1 MSVLIILVV
10 LALFALIIVSAIN
23 HAQEKAQM
31 RRLQQR
37 KLRVQADSLFDMVAS
52 LEQTIPNRVIIKH
65 INDEAITLLKRV
77 LVLETRARLHIQN
90 SIYTAQIHSEDLI
103 SGKAMLTPSYQKDS
117 DALIN
122 QTQLQITDT
131 GKILRQLCAQ
141 GTINEDEL
149 QSSLNE
155 LVWDFLMTGVISF
168 IAQGHKFMEQDNLLL
183 AHNFYKKAQQL
194 LIESAHANP
203 RRLRMIKELGEIISG
218 SRKKLSWDLMP
229 EQINPV

>member
-10 LALFALIIVSAIN
+10 LAVFALIIVSAIN

-31 RRLQQR
+31 RRIQQR
-37 KLRVQADSLFDMVAS
+37 KLRVQADSLFDMVTT

-77 LVLETRARLHIQN
+77 LAFETRARLHIQN
-90 SIYTAQIHSEDLI
+90 IIYTAQMHSEDLI
-103 SGKAMLTPSYQKDS
+103 SGKVMLNPSYQKDS
-117 DALIN
+117 DTLIN

-131 GKILRQLCAQ
+131 GKILHQLCAQ
-141 GTINEDEL
+141 GAITEAEL
-149 QSSLNE
+149 HSSLNE
-155 LVWDFLMTGVISF
+155 LVWDFLMVSVISF

-183 AHNFYKKAQQL
+183 AHNFYNKAQQL
-194 LIESAHANP
+194 LIESVHANP

-229 EQINPV
+229 EQTNSV